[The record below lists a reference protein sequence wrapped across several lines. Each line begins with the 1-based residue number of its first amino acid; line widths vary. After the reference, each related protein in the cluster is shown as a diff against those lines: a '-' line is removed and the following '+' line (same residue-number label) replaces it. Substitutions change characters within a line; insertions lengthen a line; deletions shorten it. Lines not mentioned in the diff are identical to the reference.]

1 MMMRKLLTAMVWVCA
16 FTFATMPASLAMA
29 QSEPRKAT
37 DANALYRRLGGY
49 DGIAALVDT
58 AFPRVATHPELV
70 HLFRGH
76 ALDTNIRQR
85 QLIIDRLCHDTGGP
99 CAYTGRALKVVHTN
113 LKISARQWDTF
124 IEIIAGALD
133 ELKVSA
139 KEKAELLE
147 LFSKRYR
154 AETVGL

>member
-1 MMMRKLLTAMVWVCA
+1 MKGRS
-16 FTFATMPASLAMA
+16 FAGSNI
-29 QSEPRKAT
+29 S
-37 DANALYRRLGGY
+37 LYRRLGGY

-85 QLIIDRLCHDTGGP
+85 QLIIDRICHDTGGP
-99 CAYTGRALKVVHTN
+99 CAYAGRALKVVHTN

-124 IEIIAGALD
+124 IEIISGTLD
-133 ELKVSA
+133 ELKVPA
-139 KEKAELLE
+139 REKAEVLD
-147 LFSKRYR
+147 LFRQRYR
-154 AETVGL
+154 PDTVGL